1 MPIRVLTAHDMLLFD
16 RPSDYPYRKRLL
28 LAESYRRSLDT
39 SDLIIADSNAT
50 ADRVKAYN
58 ARHGNKIVT
67 IPLAVASSLLNA
79 TPSPVRALKSRP
91 FALVV
96 GDASP
101 RKNLSTLV
109 DSWPHVVAQVP
120 DAVLTIVGPPGWG
133 TNYFGRRFNEMVAEG
148 HVLTLGHVSDA
159 ELRWLYQTCV
169 VTLCPSRLEGF
180 GLPAAEASA
189 FGAPII
195 RSNDSAL
202 REASNNRGI
211 ELSPDDADGWTQEIV
226 NAFNHGRREIPHQ
239 TPRLWPEVCEETI
252 DAVSSVLGPRYKG
265 DANSPAT

>member
-133 TNYFGRRFNEMVAEG
+133 TNVLGRRLNEMVAEG

-202 REASNNRGI
+202 REASDNRGI
-211 ELSPDDADGWTQEIV
+211 ELSPNDADGWTQEIV